1 MQFGLFNQM
10 PEGYTGVAWGARA
23 IVEKSYAH
31 RKWCETMRGR
41 EPRMF
46 NVSLL
51 HDRQSWKNDD
61 ADKCA
66 EMSRVLN
73 KGPIKEALKVAES
86 LFANTW
92 NGLMDEGTHVLYSD
106 DKIEI
111 LGDPR
116 ASGGYLYI
124 VAYWRNPT

>member
-1 MQFGLFNQM
+1 MEFGLFNQL

-23 IVEKSYAH
+23 IVEKNHAH

-41 EPRMF
+41 EPRMY

-51 HDRQSWKNDD
+51 HDRQSWKPEGT
-61 ADKCA
+61 A
-66 EMSRVLN
+66 SRQELSQALN
-73 KGPIKEALKVAES
+73 KGPIKKALEVAAS

-106 DKIEI
+106 DKVEI

-124 VAYWRNPT
+124 VAYWKEG